1 MAPDINETINTIAD
15 FLGKERTD
23 ELKDYIL
30 EHLKENI
37 YESINDHWMVLPT
50 NFDEMIEEMFEA
62 SKNSIMKT
70 YKKTLTE
77 AMNKKVEEY
86 IETLKNTT
94 IGKETDESI

>member
-1 MAPDINETINTIAD
+1 MAPEINETINTVAD

-23 ELKDYIL
+23 ELKDYVL
-30 EHLKENI
+30 EHLKENL
-37 YESINDHWMVLPT
+37 YQSINDHWMVFPT
-50 NFDEMIEEMFEA
+50 DFDEMFEELFEA

-77 AMNKKVEEY
+77 EIGKKVEEY

-94 IGKETDESI
+94 VGKDKE